1 MADLETNPW
10 LKMWVKPRETIRGIV
25 KYDPKHRLYLLS
37 GIYGFVT
44 LINISQNFSLGAYL
58 PWGTILLGALVFS
71 VFIGLLGFGIAG
83 KLLQWTGRWIGGKGS
98 FSQIRAALAWSNVTN
113 VVNILMWLLLVWAFR
128 GSVFIESFPETNFVG
143 AALTVALTAFL
154 VQTIAA
160 IWGFILLVKSLGE
173 VQGFSAW
180 KGLLNVVI
188 AFILVTAVVWIC
200 VWLLWWMQGSMQG
213 MN

>member
-44 LINISQNFSLGAYL
+44 LINIAQNFSLGAYL

-83 KLLQWTGRWIGGKGS
+83 KILQWTGRWIGGKGS

-113 VVNILMWLLLVWAFR
+113 LVNIPMWLLLIWAFR
-128 GSVFIESFPETNFVG
+128 GSVFIESFPETNFMG
-143 AALTVALTAFL
+143 MALTIALTAFL

-160 IWGFILLVKSLGE
+160 IWGFVLLLKSLGE

-188 AFILVTAVVWIC
+188 AFILVTAVVWIF